1 MKTTVKLTINN
12 KRKGEVLTR
21 EEFNF
26 LRFLNSHQL
35 NNSEKEHRG
44 VLIKLQGKLER
55 IWGSVLEDEEL
66 NDFADSMN
74 DLFKR
79 KQNK

>member
-12 KRKGEVLTR
+12 KRNGEVLTR
-21 EEFNF
+21 DEFNF
-26 LRFLNSHQL
+26 LRNLNLIQL
-35 NNSEKEHRG
+35 NNSKEEFRDA
-44 VLIKLQGKLER
+44 LEKLQGKLER
-55 IWGSVLEDEEL
+55 IWGSVLEDEDL
-66 NDFADSMN
+66 NNFADSMN

>member
-12 KRKGEVLTR
+12 KRNGEVLSK

-26 LRFLNSHQL
+26 LRHLNLNQL
-35 NNSEKEHRG
+35 NNSKEENRG
-44 VLIKLQGKLER
+44 ALVKLQGKLER
-55 IWGSVLEDEEL
+55 MWNSVLEDEEL
-66 NDFADSMN
+66 NSFADSMN

>member
-21 EEFNF
+21 DEFNF
-26 LRFLNSHQL
+26 LRNLNLHQL
-35 NNSEKEHRG
+35 NNCEKEHRG
-44 VLIKLQGKLER
+44 VIIKLQGKLER
-55 IWGSVLEDEEL
+55 IWESVLEDEDL
-66 NDFADSMN
+66 NNFAESMN

>member
-12 KRKGEVLTR
+12 KRNGEVLTR
-21 EEFNF
+21 DEFNF
-26 LRFLNSHQL
+26 LRHLNLTQL
-35 NNSEKEHRG
+35 NNSKEEYRG
-44 VLIKLQGKLER
+44 TIVKLQGKLER
-55 IWGSVLEDEEL
+55 IWESVLEDEEL